1 MEAYTEISFLQN
13 GNMTWIFKAKDI
25 TSRDVVFKVF
35 FPRYIANIIFK
46 YERRILLKIT
56 SIPQVQKY
64 IDDFAIPTE
73 TLNTLLPNFKNSLSE
88 GEFILDKCLVLV
100 MEFAPGM
107 DLFESLK
114 AKIPVPINLFFQTMT
129 QILSD
134 LHQNR
139 IQHRDIKMEN
149 IVYDP
154 NTKQFTLIDFG
165 SAGSSTDLQSDK
177 VYVCLTHGYYKIPRD
192 NYSEK
197 FQDNYAVMVCL
208 YELIHNHSPWNN
220 LDGSYLGWEN
230 QTILTYQEIVEKYL
244 TEKS

>member
-107 DLFESLK
+107 DPRRQPDLVAQRADAGIVDLAVLSPRAVVVNDQLHPDSHR
-114 AKIPVPINLFFQTMT
+114 AGTAAHGHWHPV
-129 QILSD
+129 
-134 LHQNR
+134 
-139 IQHRDIKMEN
+139 
-149 IVYDP
+149 
-154 NTKQFTLIDFG
+154 
-165 SAGSSTDLQSDK
+165 
-177 VYVCLTHGYYKIPRD
+177 LTP
-192 NYSEK
+192 
-197 FQDNYAVMVCL
+197 
-208 YELIHNHSPWNN
+208 
-220 LDGSYLGWEN
+220 
-230 QTILTYQEIVEKYL
+230 
-244 TEKS
+244 